1 MKLTLRRI
9 GNSLGVIIPKS
20 TLDRWG
26 VGEGD
31 EIDLPESGVR
41 TVRDSAGLSHDA
53 LDELKRRIALAVV
66 RDFSASQIRAQI
78 QANLHRWKSQGTWV
92 SAFDEWLALA
102 KDPNDGA
109 LFAAMI
115 GRDDTA
121 VRLRQSMPF
130 TGLLTPDEVR
140 RLYEEA

>member
-78 QANLHRWKSQGTWV
+78 QANLRSMRLTTSCAPLAGSLVKSN
-92 SAFDEWLALA
+92 S
-102 KDPNDGA
+102 
-109 LFAAMI
+109 
-115 GRDDTA
+115 
-121 VRLRQSMPF
+121 
-130 TGLLTPDEVR
+130 
-140 RLYEEA
+140 